1 MFIHMLCN
9 IGYVHQMQQKVL
21 GSIKKD
27 KTISAV
33 WLSCSTHYNLFQF
46 SEQEIT
52 VLARSS
58 KTIPPVRFDSQQC

>member
-9 IGYVHQMQQKVL
+9 IGYVHQMQKVH
-21 GSIKKD
+21 GSKKKD

-33 WLSCSTHYNLFQF
+33 WLSCPTHYNLFQF

-52 VLARSS
+52 VLATNS
-58 KTIPPVRFDSQQC
+58 KMIPPVRFDSQRC